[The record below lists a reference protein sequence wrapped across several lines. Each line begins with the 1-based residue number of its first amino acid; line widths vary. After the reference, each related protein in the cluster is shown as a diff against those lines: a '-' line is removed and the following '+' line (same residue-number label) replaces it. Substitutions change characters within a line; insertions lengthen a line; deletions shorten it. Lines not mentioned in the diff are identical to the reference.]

1 MSESEKWAE
10 RVKEFRESGK
20 SQRVWSAEQGIKRST
35 LRYWL
40 ERTEELSEGTEI
52 RFAELVRGGGDGDH
66 VDDRAL

>member
-10 RVKEFRESGK
+10 RVKEFHESGK

-40 ERTEELSEGTEI
+40 ERIDELSQGKEV
-52 RFAELVRGGGDGDH
+52 RFAKIAIGGER
-66 VDDRAL
+66 DDRH

>member
-1 MSESEKWAE
+1 MSGSEKWAE
-10 RVKEFRESGK
+10 RVKEYRESGK

-52 RFAELVRGGGDGDH
+52 RFAELVSGGGDH

>member
-40 ERTEELSEGTEI
+40 ERTEELSEGIEI
-52 RFAELVRGGGDGDH
+52 RFAELVIGGGDH